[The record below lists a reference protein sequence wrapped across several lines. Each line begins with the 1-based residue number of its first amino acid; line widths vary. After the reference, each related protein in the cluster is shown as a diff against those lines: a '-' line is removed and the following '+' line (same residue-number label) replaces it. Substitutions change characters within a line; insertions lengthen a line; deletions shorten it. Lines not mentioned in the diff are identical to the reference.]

1 MSIKP
6 VYVKHSVLG
15 ASRYDSQVAFN
26 LCMAANDVVPGHL
39 LGARQI
45 RGLWEIQVKSSIAR
59 DRLLVTDCSPMVP
72 LTICPEFNFMTRIHF
87 CQGTFPQK
95 S

>member
-1 MSIKP
+1 MTSIKP

-45 RGLWEIQVKSSIAR
+45 RGPWEIQVKSSIAN
-59 DRLLVTDCSPMVP
+59 LLVTDCSPMVS
-72 LTICPEFNFMTRIHF
+72 LTICPESNFMTRIHF
-87 CQGTFPQK
+87 CQGTFLQK

>member
-1 MSIKP
+1 MMSIKP

-15 ASRYDSQVAFN
+15 ASRYDSQVAFS
-26 LCMAANDVVPGHL
+26 LCMAANDVVPRHL

-59 DRLLVTDCSPMVP
+59 DRLLANGITYNLS
-72 LTICPEFNFMTRIHF
+72 RIQLHDKD
-87 CQGTFPQK
+87 Q
-95 S
+95 